1 MAIKYKYHEDVLI
14 QEIKDYIDSTYSG
27 HYAGGRV
34 QPGELIM
41 AMGLGQQYFVG
52 NILKYA
58 ARYGKKDGYNRKD
71 LMKVIHY
78 AIMTLADADQIKED
92 GNFKLDSVPLA

>member
-1 MAIKYKYHEDVLI
+1 MSLLYKYREDVLI

-41 AMGLGQQYFVG
+41 AMGLGQQYFIG

-58 ARYGKKDGYNRKD
+58 ARYGKKNGYNRKD

-78 AIMTLADADQIKED
+78 AIMTLADADQTTED
-92 GNFKLDSVPLA
+92 KRKTGDNQ